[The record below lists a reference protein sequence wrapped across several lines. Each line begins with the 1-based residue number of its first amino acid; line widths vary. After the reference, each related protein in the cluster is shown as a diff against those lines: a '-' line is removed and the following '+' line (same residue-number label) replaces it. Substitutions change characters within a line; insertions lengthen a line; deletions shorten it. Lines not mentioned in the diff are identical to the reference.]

1 MGIPISM
8 ALIKVEALWGTPS
21 GVISFIFL
29 PTFVLQIIGWYLL
42 VASILAVLDVNVFRG
57 TSLDK
62 RLDPDHIDQAF
73 RSPREKAEFEREVLT
88 PSRWSKV
95 SELWTDRLQKFEIWM
110 WGIGLILLFAYIKF
124 EKSYP
129 QYSICALFGVDCS

>member
-1 MGIPISM
+1 LTPRRKSRLIRGLLGIPISM
-8 ALIKVEALWGTPS
+8 ALIKVEALWGM
-21 GVISFIFL
+21 
-29 PTFVLQIIGWYLL
+29 LQIIGWYLL